1 MSDESQQVGSSL
13 LVIEANVIIAGLQG
27 IALAWI
33 FCTFVTTQQ
42 IYLPSNFGS
51 GWSGGEYAIYGAYTV
66 LAVVMVGF
74 AVEGLAGL
82 VEEKIVSHW
91 KCYIDT
97 KAPKKSQQYIW
108 KSDQTHK
115 DFSRRRLRI
124 LVARNTAF
132 FFVVLSVGLLIIF
145 VTKYRFLEVLVASF
159 GGALFSALFTNLWID
174 ARKGLRDDI
183 LNTGRSNVKRV

>member
-13 LVIEANVIIAGLQG
+13 LAIEANVIIAGLQG
-27 IALAWI
+27 VALVWI
-33 FCTFVTTQQ
+33 ICTLLTTQQ
-42 IYLPSNFGS
+42 IYLPSDFGLD
-51 GWSGGEYAIYGAYTV
+51 WSGGEYAIYGIYAV

-74 AVEGLAGL
+74 AVEGLAGFI
-82 VEEKIVSHW
+82 EEKFVSHW

-97 KAPKKSQQYIW
+97 KAPENSKQYIW

-132 FFVVLSVGLLIIF
+132 LFVLLSICLTIIF
-145 VTKYRFLEVLVASF
+145 VTKYRFIEVLVVLL
-159 GGALFSALFTNLWID
+159 GGAFFSVLFTYLWID

-183 LNTGRSNVKRV
+183 LIAMKIEW